1 MQNNLKPAGVIF
13 DFDGVVVDSLT
24 AHLVAWRESYFSLY
38 GTKLLDIDGL
48 AGRST
53 QAIADILSQR
63 AGRPETKEILAE
75 LKREALRRSSL
86 TIDFFPGAKESFAW
100 LAAENIPFGIG
111 SNAPRAFISSTLDR
125 LGVRVAHQFG
135 CDDVAHPKPDP
146 EVFLK
151 CAKALGISVL
161 DHPRVIVF
169 EDSTH
174 GLRAAVKAGMFAI
187 GVLTQN
193 TAEQM
198 LACGALAVCADV
210 GEALKNGWLLKL
222 PATSRLPS

>member
-1 MQNNLKPAGVIF
+1 M
-13 DFDGVVVDSLT
+13 
-24 AHLVAWRESYFSLY
+24 
-38 GTKLLDIDGL
+38 
-48 AGRST
+48 
-53 QAIADILSQR
+53 
-63 AGRPETKEILAE
+63 
-75 LKREALRRSSL
+75 
-86 TIDFFPGAKESFAW
+86 
-100 LAAENIPFGIG
+100 
-111 SNAPRAFISSTLDR
+111 
-125 LGVRVAHQFG
+125 
-135 CDDVAHPKPDP
+135 

>member
-1 MQNNLKPAGVIF
+1 MW
-13 DFDGVVVDSLT
+13 LT
-24 AHLVAWRESYFSLY
+24 SE
-38 GTKLLDIDGL
+38 K
-48 AGRST
+48 
-53 QAIADILSQR
+53 
-63 AGRPETKEILAE
+63 
-75 LKREALRRSSL
+75 
-86 TIDFFPGAKESFAW
+86 
-100 LAAENIPFGIG
+100 IPFGIA

-125 LGVRVAHQFG
+125 LGVSVTHKFG
-135 CDDVAHPKPDP
+135 CDDVVNPKPDP

-161 DHPRVIVF
+161 DHTRVIVF

-198 LACGALAVCADV
+198 LACGARAVCADV
-210 GEALKNGWLLKL
+210 GEALNSGWLLEL
-222 PATSRLPS
+222 P